1 MPKETG
7 FDLYAL
13 VVHYKDG
20 NKCICY
26 ARKTDE
32 WFYFSDK
39 MDFRIKLADDN
50 KTITQQEWR
59 RKHYESSWYE
69 SGLLDYV
76 ELMQFGEEYL
86 QSELNPMR
94 SSISDNSRDIT
105 INRTTIERN
114 YNEYINFVDGI
125 MSTINKT
132 VMNEYISTLRGW
144 LSYNASGFL
153 QSASDFTTACDIL
166 VANFRDL
173 VTALS
178 DIFANCIDW
187 VNPVGSTYYLPT
199 YRTSSIYEDFNLLTK
214 DGSIETAGYQSPQ
227 VMKSVDY
234 PVFTSSHDISTGSLG
249 RLRAEYSALD
259 QRITALENKRG

>member
-26 ARKTDE
+26 ARKTDD

-94 SSISDNSRDIT
+94 DDIYSNHENIV
-105 INRTTIERN
+105 INEQTIEEN
-114 YNEYINFVDGI
+114 YNKFINSENDIWSVVNAESMSQYIDTMRLI
-125 MSTINKT
+125 MSALSSEMKL
-132 VMNEYISTLRGW
+132 YISYYNDALTKLVDNYNSLVEAISQITKNLVITENTTKAVRRKTAVIKTYD
-144 LSYNASGFL
+144 SYDMTSLGFIEPFQLEIVEVEDNPQLLIVTDPAHYQDLIKQINDL
-153 QSASDFTTACDIL
+153 QSTANSL
-166 VANFRDL
+166 SARVA
-173 VTALS
+173 AL
-178 DIFANCIDW
+178 
-187 VNPVGSTYYLPT
+187 G
-199 YRTSSIYEDFNLLTK
+199 
-214 DGSIETAGYQSPQ
+214 G
-227 VMKSVDY
+227 
-234 PVFTSSHDISTGSLG
+234 
-249 RLRAEYSALD
+249 
-259 QRITALENKRG
+259 